1 MASSTPS
8 ESEAIHQRLLSLQ
21 TSEESDAAFA
31 ERLGLAPQVLS
42 NYKNRNNGLSLRS
55 ALRIHEATGVSLDWL
70 LTGRGSPEL
79 FGETEADERPFVG
92 GGRFVYDR
100 LLQTVLEMTG
110 AAGNAGILTDREARS
125 IREPIE
131 SYLGRSGV
139 ESR

>member
-1 MASSTPS
+1 MASPTAFEP
-8 ESEAIHQRLLSLQ
+8 EEVRQRLLSLQ

-79 FGETEADERPFVG
+79 FGETEGDERPFAG

-100 LLQTVLEMTG
+100 LLRSVLEMTE
-110 AAGNAGILTDREARS
+110 AADSAGILAESEARE
-125 IREPIE
+125 IREPFE
-131 SYLGRSGV
+131 MYLSGGV
-139 ESR
+139 ETG